1 MTPARSGVQERAEER
16 RRRSSAE
23 SWLGCCGGSVTAEKR
38 RRKVDATRIERR
50 AAGVRSAAAA
60 AMGGGF
66 GIGKTLAGV
75 QCLTDWALAETGN
88 GFLGPFL
95 GSPFVFVEKH
105 GTNNQKR
112 CFSF

>member
-1 MTPARSGVQERAEER
+1 
-16 RRRSSAE
+16 
-23 SWLGCCGGSVTAEKR
+23 
-38 RRKVDATRIERR
+38 
-50 AAGVRSAAAA
+50 
-60 AMGGGF
+60 MGGGF